1 MSDIFSTDGSYE
13 KPYYTASLSPFLQGT
28 EIVQLS
34 QLLNYGFKIR
44 SNTSLAT
51 SENKRIPG
59 YQSQESQILPF
70 DDNSTPNNFGTLILT
85 NSQIYT
91 PGRIL
96 SSNGV
101 KQNFSSVF
109 SNVNLFSSQRLNTF
123 VSHVIEQRDLGQI
136 ENYND
141 GNPYVEPDIIEKNPA
156 ILIEKNPNDVIL
168 PISLVLANNISDLN
182 GVIEPL
188 TIRQETDKTSIE
200 MPYIARSIKAGL
212 SLIDEKKESQLFFD
226 YYDTDNQVFQR
237 SATPFLDVQGTSIG
251 SVRSLAQENI
261 FNDQISNI
269 SPFIDLSAAD
279 AAYPV
284 SKIDSSMRSLLI
296 SGVTINGSQYGIPFI
311 DSTPD
316 NIIVARH
323 GFTFSQNEN
332 FNYDSIAF
340 GGLKR

>member
-44 SNTSLAT
+44 SNTSLVTA
-51 SENKRIPG
+51 ENKKIPG
-59 YQSQESQILPF
+59 YQSQASQILPF

-91 PGRIL
+91 PGRVL

-101 KQNFSSVF
+101 KQNFSSIF
-109 SNVNLFSSQRLNTF
+109 SNVNLFSPQRLNTF
-123 VSHVIEQRDLGQI
+123 VSHVAEQRDLGQL
-136 ENYND
+136 ENYNN
-141 GNPYVEPDIIEKNPA
+141 GNPYVEPDIIEKDPT
-156 ILIEKNPNDVIL
+156 ILIKKNPNDVIL
-168 PISLVLANNISDLN
+168 PTSLILANNVSDLN

-188 TIRQETDKTSIE
+188 TIRQEVDKTSIE
-200 MPYIARSIKAGL
+200 IPYIAKSIKAGL

-226 YYDTDNQVFQR
+226 YYDISNQIFQR
-237 SATPFLDVQGTSIG
+237 SATPFLDVQGTSLG
-251 SVRSLAQENI
+251 SVRNLNQENI
-261 FNDQISNI
+261 INDQISNI
-269 SPFIDLSAAD
+269 SPFVDLSAVD
-279 AAYPV
+279 SAYPL
-284 SKIDSSMRSLLI
+284 SKVDSSMRNLLA
-296 SGVTINGSQYGIPFI
+296 SGVVIDGAQYHIPFI
-311 DSTPD
+311 NSTSD
-316 NIIVARH
+316 NIVVTRH